1 MGQLFSRVGPAI
13 MLAATA
19 VGVSHLVYSTQA
31 GGNFGFSLAPL
42 IILIVVMKYP
52 AFIIWAPGGSAVD
65 YASASGHSLVT
76 GYSKISKIALTW
88 LAVGFFV
95 DMFIATGAVALVTAG
110 LIISVFNLPFSGP
123 QVAVALMVISAVIL
137 MNGQYAKSER
147 IVKILVLV
155 FSALAVITTILSLP
169 LLGGEGRG
177 LAATLTPDRSLA
189 LFVIAMAG
197 WMPMP
202 SNGAILYSKW
212 ICEKRALVGN
222 AFDHDEALADFKF
235 GYGLTLVLALCFVT
249 MGTAVL
255 FETGRE
261 VPASAAGFATELF
274 GIFTAVIG
282 EWVYPVMAV
291 AGIAVI
297 WSTQF
302 ALMDACPRV
311 TDRLFCILTG
321 RGDGKSHYTTFLII
335 QVIGVT
341 IMLLF
346 LMGGFTAFLFF
357 ATSMGF
363 VASPAIAY
371 YNYRAIT
378 SDEIPDEYRPSR
390 GMLAFSW
397 AGIVFLTAF
406 AIAFVVSRIG

>member
-1 MGQLFSRVGPAI
+1 MNQLLSRVGPGI

-31 GGNFGFSLAPL
+31 GGDYGFSLVWL
-42 IILIVVMKYP
+42 ILLIVLLKYP
-52 AFIIWAPGGSAVD
+52 AFHFAVD
-65 YASASGHSLVT
+65 YASATGRSLVL
-76 GYSKISKIALTW
+76 GYSKISKIALIW

-110 LIISVFNLPFSGP
+110 LVISVFNLPFTGP
-123 QVAVALMVISAVIL
+123 QVAVGLMILSALIL
-137 MNGQYAKSER
+137 LNGQYAKAER
-147 IVKILVLV
+147 IIKVLVLV
-155 FSALAVITTILSLP
+155 FSLLAIIATLLALP
-169 LLGGEGRG
+169 LLGSDDRG
-177 LAATLTPDRSLA
+177 LMAELTPDRSLA

-202 SNGAILYSKW
+202 SNGAILFSKW
-212 ICEKRALVGN
+212 ICEKRNIAGE
-222 AFDHDEALADFKF
+222 AFDRDGAMFDFRV
-235 GYGLTLVLALCFVT
+235 GYGLSIILAICFVT

-261 VPASAAGFATELF
+261 VPTSAGGFATELF

-282 EWVYPVMAV
+282 DWVYPVIAA

-297 WSTQF
+297 WSTQV
-302 ALMDACPRV
+302 ALMDALPRV
-311 TDRLFCILTG
+311 TDRLFCVMAG
-321 RGDGKSHYTTFLII
+321 RPDETKSRYGLFQLI
-335 QVIGVT
+335 QVLGVSF
-341 IMLLF
+341 MLLF
-346 LMGGFTAFLFF
+346 LMSNFTTFIFF

-378 SDEIPDEYRPSR
+378 SDEIPEAYRPGK
-390 GMLAFSW
+390 GMVFWSW
-397 AGIVFLTAF
+397 AGIFSLTAF
-406 AIAFVVSRIG
+406 AIAFVISRLG

>member
-1 MGQLFSRVGPAI
+1 

-31 GGNFGFSLAPL
+31 GGNYGFSLAWL
-42 IILIVVMKYP
+42 IILIVFLKYP
-52 AFIIWAPGGSAVD
+52 AFRFAVD

-76 GYSKISKIALTW
+76 GYSKISRIALVW

-95 DMFIATGAVALVTAG
+95 DMFIATGAVALVASG
-110 LIISVFNLPFSGP
+110 LVISVLNLQYTGP
-123 QVAVALMVISAVIL
+123 QVAVVLTVFSATIL
-137 MNGQYAKSER
+137 LNGQYQRAER
-147 IVKILVLV
+147 IVKTLVLV
-155 FSALAVITTILSLP
+155 FSFLAIICTLYAIPMLGSDGRALFS
-169 LLGGEGRG
+169 E
-177 LAATLTPDRSLA
+177 LTPDRSLI
-189 LFVIAMAG
+189 LFAIAMTG

-212 ICEKRALVGN
+212 ICEKKRLVGN
-222 AFDHDEALADFKF
+222 EFNHNRALIDLKIC
-235 GYGLTLVLALCFVT
+235 YGLTLILALCFVL

-261 VPASAAGFATELF
+261 VPASAPGFASELF
-274 GIFTAVIG
+274 GIFTSVVG
-282 EWVYPVMAV
+282 SWVYPIIAI

-311 TDRLFCILTG
+311 VGKLFSILS
-321 RGDGKSHYTTFLII
+321 GKSKVRFDDEACFEENEKNLYRRFLLI

-346 LMGGFTAFLFF
+346 LMGGFTKFLYF

-363 VASPAIAY
+363 LASPAVAY

-378 SDEIPDEYRPSR
+378 SEHISIEYRPSKV
-390 GMLAFSW
+390 MLIW
-397 AGIVFLTAF
+397 NWLGIIALSLF
-406 AIAFVVSRIG
+406 AIAFLFTTIF

>member
-1 MGQLFSRVGPAI
+1 

-31 GGNFGFSLAPL
+31 GGNYGFSLAWL
-42 IILIVVMKYP
+42 IILIVLLKYP
-52 AFIIWAPGGSAVD
+52 AFRFAVD

-76 GYSKISKIALTW
+76 GYSKISRIALTW
-88 LAVGFFV
+88 LAIGFFV
-95 DMFIATGAVALVTAG
+95 DMFIATGAVAMVAAG
-110 LIISVFNLPFSGP
+110 LVISVFDLPYSGP
-123 QVAVALMVISAVIL
+123 QVAVVLMILSAAIL
-137 MNGQYAKSER
+137 LNGQYER
-147 IVKILVLV
+147 AERLVKTLVLG
-155 FSALAVITTILSLP
+155 FSLLAILCTLFAFP
-169 LLGGEGRG
+169 MLGSDGRG
-177 LAATLTPDRSLA
+177 VLAELTPDRSLA
-189 LFVIAMAG
+189 LFAIAMAG

-212 ICEKRALVGN
+212 ICEKRRVVG
-222 AFDHDEALADFKF
+222 ASFDHKNALNDLNIC
-235 GYGLTLVLALCFVT
+235 YGLTLVLALCFVV

-261 VPASAAGFATELF
+261 VPGSAAGFASELF

-282 EWVYPVMAV
+282 DWVYPIMAV

-311 TDRLFCILTG
+311 TGRLYCILTNKE
-321 RGDGKSHYTTFLII
+321 DEKPLYKKFLLI
-335 QVIGVT
+335 QVVGVT

-346 LMGGFTAFLFF
+346 LMGGFTKFLYF

-371 YNYRAIT
+371 YNYKAIT
-378 SDEIPDEYRPSR
+378 SDVIPEKFRPSR
-390 GMLAFSW
+390 GMILWSW
-397 AGIVFLTAF
+397 IGIFFLTAF
-406 AIAFVVSRIG
+406 AIAFLLTSLG

>member
-1 MGQLFSRVGPAI
+1 LSNILSRIGPGT

-31 GGNFGFSLAPL
+31 GGNYGFSLAWL
-42 IILIVVMKYP
+42 IIFIVVLKYP
-52 AFIIWAPGGSAVD
+52 AFRFAVD

-76 GYSKISKIALTW
+76 GYSKISRIALTW

-95 DMFIATGAVALVTAG
+95 DMFIATGAVALVAAG
-110 LIISVFNLPFSGP
+110 LFISVFDLPYTGP
-123 QVAVALMVISAVIL
+123 QVAIVLMVVSAAIL
-137 MNGQYAKSER
+137 LNGQYER
-147 IVKILVLV
+147 AERLVKTLVLA
-155 FSALAVITTILSLP
+155 FSVLAILCTLFALP
-169 LLGGEGRG
+169 MLGSDGRG
-177 LAATLTPDRSLA
+177 VMAELTPDRSLA
-189 LFVIAMAG
+189 LFAIAMAG

-212 ICEKRALVGN
+212 VCEKRRAVGDAFGYKDALN
-222 AFDHDEALADFKF
+222 DLKIC
-235 GYGLTLVLALCFVT
+235 YGLTLVLALCFVV

-255 FETGRE
+255 YETGRA
-261 VPASAAGFATELF
+261 VPNSAAGFGSELF

-282 EWVYPVMAV
+282 DWVFPIIAV

-311 TDRLFCILTG
+311 TGRLFCILANKN
-321 RGDGKSHYTTFLII
+321 DEKSFYRKLLII

-346 LMGGFTAFLFF
+346 LMGGFTKFLYF

-363 VASPAIAY
+363 LASPAIAY

-378 SDEIPDEYRPSR
+378 SDTIPDKFRPSR
-390 GMLAFSW
+390 GMIVWSWTGIFS
-397 AGIVFLTAF
+397 LTAF
-406 AIAFVVSRIG
+406 AIAFLLTSLG